1 VGNLY
6 PTDLTPNFLKKLH
19 YFAMPTMC
27 FSEKEDANILHTLLV
42 LAREIFGMEKQKGS
56 KFAQNPSSSNP

>member
-1 VGNLY
+1 
-6 PTDLTPNFLKKLH
+6 LKKLH